1 MLPAFSFHQH
11 AMRRASPTRLNLVSL
26 PRMKVDPMISSFPGF
41 WGLMGQILLTSRRQE
56 IAGFMQIGKG
66 ATE

>member
-1 MLPAFSFHQH
+1 
-11 AMRRASPTRLNLVSL
+11 
-26 PRMKVDPMISSFPGF
+26 MKVDPMISSFPGF